1 MSGSESEVRASPHMR
16 ATRLTLTLSQHAA
29 KRRKLS
35 SPSAENKSKFVASHG
50 NYRGYYSKRGAVN
63 TSLDTRLSL
72 IPREWV
78 QHKRCLDVGCNAGKV
93 TSQLASTYAP
103 YKVTGVD
110 IDDVLVGLAKKQAT
124 LGWSL
129 REPLDFLLESRSRDR
144 RHGDS
149 EKINGNDEEEAS
161 AETIPQWKTAKS
173 DYFPLS
179 MPRMFGF
186 LPQPPGDQMVQFEEI
201 GEDEAKEATKR
212 SGRQGRGKIMPREV
226 RLFPENL
233 RFRHVS

>member
-1 MSGSESEVRASPHMR
+1 M
-16 ATRLTLTLSQHAA
+16 
-29 KRRKLS
+29 
-35 SPSAENKSKFVASHG
+35 
-50 NYRGYYSKRGAVN
+50 
-63 TSLDTRLSL
+63 
-72 IPREWV
+72 
-78 QHKRCLDVGCNAGKV
+78 
-93 TSQLASTYAP
+93 TSQLASIYAP

-110 IDDVLVGLAKKQAT
+110 IDDVLVGLAKKQAQ
-124 LGWSL
+124 LDWSL

-144 RHGDS
+144 RHGYG
-149 EKINGNDEEEAS
+149 EKSDGNDEEEEAT
-161 AETIPQWKTAKS
+161 AETTPQCKTAKS

-179 MPRMFGF
+179 MPRIFGF
-186 LPQPPGDQMVQFEEI
+186 LPQPSGDQMIQFEEI